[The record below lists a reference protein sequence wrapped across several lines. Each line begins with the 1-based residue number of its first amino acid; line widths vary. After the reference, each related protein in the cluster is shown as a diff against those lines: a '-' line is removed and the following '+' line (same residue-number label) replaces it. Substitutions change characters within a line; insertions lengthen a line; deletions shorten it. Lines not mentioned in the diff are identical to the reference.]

1 MGPSGYSFARVEMEL
16 GSFVGEGGLRI
27 AYRTWAPR
35 SPRAP
40 RAAVVI
46 VHTALDHSARYD
58 EFARLLVRR
67 GMTVWAHDQ
76 RGHGHSDGAAGVI
89 DRLEHATADLGRV
102 VELAKRDHT
111 APCFVVAHSMGAV
124 VALSYALDHQD
135 ELAGLVTTAA
145 TLDSTPAPLPLRLL
159 GDLLHLDRVGAM
171 ITPRFPLLAFP
182 SDGITTDAAEAEAH
196 RSDPLVHH
204 GRMPMRTASELAVAI
219 RGALARRLHELHV
232 PLLALHGADDP
243 IVGPAASIRLHD
255 RVGSTDRT
263 VTIFDELRHD
273 LFHEMQPARG
283 RILEQIANWIEERVS
298 SAAVSR

>member
-1 MGPSGYSFARVEMEL
+1 MHL

-27 AYRTWAPR
+27 AYRSWAPR

-76 RGHGHSDGAAGVI
+76 RGHGHSDGAAGII
-89 DRLEHATADLGRV
+89 DRLEYATADLGQV
-102 VELAKRDHT
+102 VDLATRDHD
-111 APCFVVAHSMGAV
+111 APCFVVGHSMGAV

-135 ELAGLVTTAA
+135 ELAGLVTTSA

-159 GDLLHLDRVGAM
+159 GDLLHLDRVAAR

-182 SDGITTDAAEAEAH
+182 SSVITSDAAEAEAH
-196 RSDPLVHH
+196 ETDPLIHH

-219 RGALARRLHELHV
+219 RGALSKRLHELHV
-232 PLLALHGADDP
+232 PLFALHGADDQ
-243 IVGPAASIRLHD
+243 IVGPHASARLHD
-255 RVGSTDRT
+255 QVGSKDRT
-263 VTIFDELRHD
+263 FEVFEDLRHD
-273 LFHEMQPARG
+273 LFHESQPARG
-283 RILEQIANWIEERVS
+283 RVMEQIANWIEARIER
-298 SAAVSR
+298 